1 MMRFYDWFYDWI
13 LILIFVAEGPLLY
26 YLGAGRVPPPIKPI
40 ASAWSRAGYD
50 PKWVTVALWGLVAL
64 IAIVF
69 LLLIGIP
76 MFRAIEYLGTPPR

>member
-1 MMRFYDWFYDWI
+1 MIRSYDWFPDWI
-13 LILIFVAEGPLLY
+13 LILIVVAGGLLLY

-50 PKWVTVALWGLVAL
+50 PKWVTVALWGLFAL

-69 LLLIGIP
+69 LLIVGVP
-76 MFRAIEYLGTPPR
+76 MFRAIEYLGTPHR